1 MRRSIL
7 CLIALGSVL
16 VMACATAE
24 SPPLG
29 GQQHLDRCGP
39 SDQAC
44 DSECVNFGLDP
55 ANCGGCGIQ
64 CAAGEVCSAG
74 SCGTSC
80 WGNESICDGRCTS
93 LATDSEN
100 CGACGNACPQGQL
113 CSEGSCGLEC
123 NGTSKKCGD
132 SCADLRNDT
141 ANCGSCGFICAVGEQ
156 CVTGECTPVCSG
168 EFTNC
173 GGSCVDTQTN
183 PSHCGACGV
192 TCTESEAC
200 VGGSCVSLG
209 QGGASGTGGAA
220 GSAGA
225 GATGGSG
232 AAGAGAT
239 GGGGAGG
246 AGATGGGGAAGAG
259 ATGGTGGTTACT
271 RTNHATGAAVS
282 ASSTLTG
289 HKLSAVN
296 DGVANT
302 ALGPNTTW
310 ASGSGQSM
318 PQWVELQWSKPEL
331 IGRIDV
337 AMPKY
342 GEMPDFDILVHDGT
356 TFVAVAQIRN
366 NYAQV
371 VSATFTNRTTTR
383 VRIKALKA
391 AATTGRAYI
400 NEVSIFSNQARDAT
414 PSAQSTFAGYSVT
427 APIDGNRNTALGN
440 AYSWTN
446 TDSLAQ
452 WYQLDFGEC
461 RRFDRVVLFTTASYP
476 ISDYDIQYWDGS
488 SWKTAKSVT
497 GNTAPAVGSVFGEVS
512 ATKMRILA
520 KKGPS
525 KQTKHA
531 RLNEVEVY

>member
-1 MRRSIL
+1 
-7 CLIALGSVL
+7 
-16 VMACATAE
+16 MACATAE

-29 GQQHLDRCGP
+29 GQQHLDSCGP
-39 SDQAC
+39 AEQAC

-55 ANCGGCGIQ
+55 DNCGGCGIQ
-64 CAAGEVCSAG
+64 CGAGEVCSAG

-93 LATDSEN
+93 VATDAAN
-100 CGACGNACPQGQL
+100 CGACGNVCPEGQV
-113 CSEGSCGLEC
+113 CSEGKCGAQC
-123 NGTSKKCGD
+123 SGTSKLCGD
-132 SCADLRNDT
+132 TCAELRSDS

-156 CVTGECTPVCSG
+156 CVSGECTPVCGG
-168 EFTNC
+168 ELSNC
-173 GGSCVDTQTN
+173 GGSCVDTQTT

-200 VGGSCVSLG
+200 VSGSCVSLG
-209 QGGASGTGGAA
+209 QGGAGGAGGAA

-225 GATGGSG
+225 GATGGL
-232 AAGAGAT
+232 
-239 GGGGAGG
+239 GGTAGG
-246 AGATGGGGAAGAG
+246 GATGGGGAAGAG
-259 ATGGTGGTTACT
+259 ATGGGGAAGAGGTGGGGAGGTTSCT
-271 RTNHATGAAVS
+271 RKNHATGATVT

-302 ALGPNTTW
+302 SLGPNTSW

-318 PQWVELQWSKPEL
+318 PQWVELQWSKPAL

-337 AMPKY
+337 VMPKY
-342 GEMPDFDILVHDGT
+342 GESKDFDVLVHDGT
-356 TFVAVAQIRN
+356 KFVAVAQIRN
-366 NYAQV
+366 NYAQI
-371 VSATFTNRTTTR
+371 VSATFSNRTTTR
-383 VRIKALKA
+383 VRITTL
-391 AATTGRAYI
+391 ATGSVTGRAYL
-400 NEVSIFSNQARDAT
+400 NEVSIYSNQARDAA
-414 PSAQSTFAGYSVT
+414 PSAKSTFAGYSVT

-446 TDSLAQ
+446 DGTLPA

-476 ISDYDIQYWDGS
+476 ISDYEIQYWDGS
-488 SWKTAKSVT
+488 SWKTVKSVT
-497 GNTAPAVGSVFGEVS
+497 GNTAPGVGSSFSEVS
-512 ATKMRILA
+512 ATKMRILV

-525 KQTKHA
+525 KQTIYT